1 MDQDVA
7 ASKLQALRRCTQR
20 VAERLPR
27 TAEQLATDPDAQDII
42 SVNLQRAVQLCVD
55 LALMI
60 IADRALLPPANMGEA
75 FSRLAEPGWI
85 SADVERAMR
94 SAVGFRNISVHEYRR
109 LDWLLVHHLVTDHL
123 DDFQRFAG
131 QLIAAGVIPLEK

>member
-1 MDQDVA
+1 MDQDIA

-20 VAERLPR
+20 VAERLPPAPER
-27 TAEQLATDPDAQDII
+27 LAADPDAQDII

-60 IADRALLPPANMGEA
+60 IADRALLPP
-75 FSRLAEPGWI
+75 SRLAAQGWI

-109 LDWLLVHHLVTDHL
+109 LDWMLVHGLVSDHL

-131 QLIAAGVIPLEK
+131 QLVAAGVIPLGE